1 LSNRS
6 LGFLAAFGATLI
18 YGLNHTVAKNVMP
31 IYIGPYAFILLRVI
45 GASILFWTVSLFIK
59 TEKIDKKDWPRIILC
74 SFLGM
79 VINMLAFF
87 KGLELST
94 PVNSSVMITLSPIIV
109 FIFSAILLKEKI
121 ESMKAFGIA
130 SGFVGALILVLYTA
144 KTGVNAP
151 NIPMGNLLFIV
162 NSFAYGLYLVLVKP
176 LISKYNIITLLKWLF
191 LLGVIMNF
199 PVTISQFSEVEWTN
213 LPLKEAIIP
222 MAFVVIGTTFF
233 TYLFNAYALTKL
245 TASSVSSFIYLQPIV
260 GIVFAI
266 STKSDSLTL
275 ISVVGMILIFI
286 GIYLVTKKMNM
297 INQQLKKCAKVCQ
310 KINIMV

>member
-1 LSNRS
+1 MSKRS

-31 IYIGPYAFILLRVI
+31 VYIGPYAFILVRVI

-121 ESMKAFGIA
+121 EGIKAFGIA
-130 SGFVGALILVLYTA
+130 SGFVGALILVLYTS

-191 LLGVIMNF
+191 LFGVVMNF
-199 PVTISQFSEVEWTN
+199 PVTITQFLEIEWTS
-213 LPLKEAIIP
+213 LPIKEAIMPIV
-222 MAFVVIGTTFF
+222 FVVVGTTFF

-266 STKSDSLTL
+266 STKSDSLSL
-275 ISVVGMILIFI
+275 ISVIGMILIFI
-286 GIYLVTKKMNM
+286 GIYFVTKKT
-297 INQQLKKCAKVCQ
+297 V
-310 KINIMV
+310 KI

>member
-1 LSNRS
+1 M
-6 LGFLAAFGATLI
+6 AAFGATLI

-31 IYIGPYAFILLRVI
+31 VYIGPYAFILLRVL
-45 GASILFWTVSLFIK
+45 GASLLFWTVSLFVK
-59 TEKIDKKDWPRIILC
+59 SEKIDKKDWPRIILC
-74 SFLGM
+74 AFLGM

-94 PVNSSVMITLSPIIV
+94 PVNSSVMITLSPIVV

-121 ESMKAFGIA
+121 QSMKAFGIT

-144 KTGVNAP
+144 KTGENAP
-151 NIPMGNLLFIV
+151 NIPLGNFLFIV

-199 PVTISQFSEVEWTN
+199 PVTISQFLEVEWTS

-222 MAFVVIGTTFF
+222 MLFVVVGTTFF

-245 TASSVSSFIYLQPIV
+245 TASSLSSFIYLQPIV

-266 STKSDSLTL
+266 STKSDSLSL
-275 ISVVGMILIFI
+275 VSLAGMILIFI
-286 GIYLVTKKMNM
+286 GIYLVTKRTVE
-297 INQQLKKCAKVCQ
+297 I
-310 KINIMV
+310 

>member
-1 LSNRS
+1 
-6 LGFLAAFGATLI
+6 LAAFGATLI

-286 GIYLVTKKMNM
+286 GIYLVTKKTV
-297 INQQLKKCAKVCQ
+297 KT
-310 KINIMV
+310 

>member
-31 IYIGPYAFILLRVI
+31 VYIGPYAFILLRVI

-233 TYLFNAYALTKL
+233 TYLFNAFALTKL

-286 GIYLVTKKMNM
+286 GIYLVTKKTV
-297 INQQLKKCAKVCQ
+297 KT
-310 KINIMV
+310 

>member
-1 LSNRS
+1 MSKRS

-18 YGLNHTVAKNVMP
+18 YGVTHTVAKNVMP
-31 IYIGPYAFILLRVI
+31 VYIGPYAFILVRVI
-45 GASILFWTVSLFIK
+45 GASILFWIVSLFIK

-121 ESMKAFGIA
+121 ESIKAFGIA
-130 SGFVGALILVLYTA
+130 SGFVGALILVLYTS

-191 LLGVIMNF
+191 LFGVIMNF
-199 PVTISQFSEVEWTN
+199 PVTISQFLEIEWTS
-213 LPLKEAIIP
+213 LPIKEAIIP
-222 MAFVVIGTTFF
+222 IIFVVVGTTFF

-266 STKSDSLTL
+266 STKSDSLSL
-275 ISVVGMILIFI
+275 ISVIGMVLIFI
-286 GIYLVTKKMNM
+286 GIYFVTRKT
-297 INQQLKKCAKVCQ
+297 V
-310 KINIMV
+310 KI

>member
-151 NIPMGNLLFIV
+151 NIPMGNFLFIV

-286 GIYLVTKKMNM
+286 GIYLVTKKTV
-297 INQQLKKCAKVCQ
+297 KT
-310 KINIMV
+310 

>member
-1 LSNRS
+1 MSNRS

-45 GASILFWTVSLFIK
+45 GASLLFWTVSLFIK
-59 TEKIDKKDWPRIILC
+59 SERIDKKDWPRIVLC

-121 ESMKAFGIA
+121 ESMKAFGIIF
-130 SGFVGALILVLYTA
+130 GFIGALILVLYTA

-151 NIPMGNLLFIV
+151 NIPLGNLLFIV

-176 LISKYNIITLLKWLF
+176 LIAKYNIITLLKWLF
-191 LLGVIMNF
+191 LLGVIMNL
-199 PVTISQFSEVEWTN
+199 PVTINQFSEVDWTN
-213 LPLKEAIIP
+213 LPIKEAIIP
-222 MAFVVIGTTFF
+222 MIFVVVGTTFF

-245 TASSVSSFIYLQPIV
+245 SASSVSSFIYLQPIV

-275 ISVVGMILIFI
+275 VSVVGMVLIFV
-286 GIYLVTKKMNM
+286 GIYLVTKKTV
-297 INQQLKKCAKVCQ
+297 KT
-310 KINIMV
+310 

>member
-1 LSNRS
+1 
-6 LGFLAAFGATLI
+6 LAAFGATLI

-199 PVTISQFSEVEWTN
+199 PVTLSQFSEVEWTN

-286 GIYLVTKKMNM
+286 GIYLVTKKTV
-297 INQQLKKCAKVCQ
+297 KT
-310 KINIMV
+310 

>member
-31 IYIGPYAFILLRVI
+31 VYIGPYAFILLRVI

-286 GIYLVTKKMNM
+286 GIYLVTKKTV
-297 INQQLKKCAKVCQ
+297 KT
-310 KINIMV
+310 

>member
-1 LSNRS
+1 M
-6 LGFLAAFGATLI
+6 AAFGATLI

-31 IYIGPYAFILLRVI
+31 VYIGPYAFILLRVI
-45 GASILFWTVSLFIK
+45 GASLLFWTVSLFFK
-59 TEKIDKKDWPRIILC
+59 SEKIDKKDWPRIILC

-94 PVNSSVMITLSPIIV
+94 PVNSSVMITLSPIVV

-121 ESMKAFGIA
+121 QSIKAFGIT
-130 SGFVGALILVLYTA
+130 SGFVGALILVLYTS
-144 KTGVNAP
+144 KTGENAP
-151 NIPMGNLLFIV
+151 NIPLGNFLFIV

-199 PVTISQFSEVEWTN
+199 PVTISQFLEVEWTS
-213 LPLKEAIIP
+213 LPLKEAVIP
-222 MAFVVIGTTFF
+222 MVFVVVGTTFF

-245 TASSVSSFIYLQPIV
+245 TASSLSSFIYLQPIV
-260 GIVFAI
+260 GIIFAI
-266 STKSDSLTL
+266 STKSDSLSL
-275 ISVVGMILIFI
+275 VSLAGMILIFI
-286 GIYLVTKKMNM
+286 GIYLVTKRT
-297 INQQLKKCAKVCQ
+297 VE
-310 KINIMV
+310 V